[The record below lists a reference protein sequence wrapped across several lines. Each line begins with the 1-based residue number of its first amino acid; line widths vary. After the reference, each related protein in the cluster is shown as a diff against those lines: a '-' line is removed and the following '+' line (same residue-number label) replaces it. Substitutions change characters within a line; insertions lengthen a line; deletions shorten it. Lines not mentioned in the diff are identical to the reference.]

1 MFGSRRGRTVIGDG
15 LKILGNV
22 TADGL
27 VEVNGQIEGDL
38 HCTALIVS
46 PKAKIVGSI
55 TAERVVVNGKVEGPI
70 QGGDVLLKSQ
80 AHVVGDIHHQSLTI
94 EKGAYFDGRAKQAHG
109 ANGRNP
115 RELREGPFERPA
127 TLRLRLSKFRR
138 AIVYGVASTK
148 AHHPSSSDDERRLL
162 WRKLSGVSV
171 RRRAGVLVIL
181 VIRFGRFVDL
191 LTHLFTDLLD
201 GGAERRTNVVPVDKV
216 APVDSGSR

>member
-109 ANGRNP
+109 ANGRQSE
-115 RELREGPFERPA
+115 RATKSTLREARDAE
-127 TLRLRLSKFRR
+127 
-138 AIVYGVASTK
+138 VA
-148 AHHPSSSDDERRLL
+148 
-162 WRKLSGVSV
+162 
-171 RRRAGVLVIL
+171 
-181 VIRFGRFVDL
+181 
-191 LTHLFTDLLD
+191 
-201 GGAERRTNVVPVDKV
+201 AE
-216 APVDSGSR
+216 